1 MPQPD
6 EFLSPSPPALFDNF
20 HEKRTTGQ
28 VKVLRM
34 ARIHRIFRPLK
45 LIRRLFK

>member
-6 EFLSPSPPALFDNF
+6 EFLSPSPPVLFDNF
-20 HEKRTTGQ
+20 HEKRSSGQ
-28 VKVLRM
+28 IKVLRI
-34 ARIHRIFRPLK
+34 ARIYRILRPLK